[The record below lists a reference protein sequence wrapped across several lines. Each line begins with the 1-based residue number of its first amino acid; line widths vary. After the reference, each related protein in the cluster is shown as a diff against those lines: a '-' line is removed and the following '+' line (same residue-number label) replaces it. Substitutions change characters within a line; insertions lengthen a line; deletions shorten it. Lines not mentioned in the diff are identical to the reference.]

1 MNSAMYSTVV
11 VEDEELIRNGLVR
24 KIEQSRPCFSVVGEA
39 AQGVEA
45 LELIRRLQP
54 QLLITDI
61 RMPVM
66 DGLKLIEE
74 VHNYFPRTAVIIASG
89 YADFEYARQAMKFN
103 VKHYL
108 LKPFK
113 LLELSDMLDDVRAQ
127 LSLEPLVEANDSE
140 KTVQRIQHYLRGHYH
155 EDISLEHLAK
165 QFNFSSAYL
174 SKIFLKHAG
183 EAPSKYIAALR
194 INEAKRL
201 LKHRKDL
208 PVKTVGE
215 QVGYPDPFYFSRIFK
230 QATGVTPR
238 DYQK

>member
-1 MNSAMYSTVV
+1 MRDITFTTVIA
-11 VEDEELIRNGLVR
+11 EDEDLIRSGLVR
-24 KIEQSRPCFSVVGEA
+24 KIEQSRQSFAVVGEA
-39 AQGVEA
+39 THGEEA
-45 LELIRRLQP
+45 LELVRRIQP

-74 VHNYFPRTAVIIASG
+74 VHKYFPRTAVIIASG
-89 YADFEYARQAMKFN
+89 YADFDYARQAMKFN

-108 LKPFK
+108 LKPVK
-113 LLELSDMLDDVRAQ
+113 QLELAEVLNDIRAQ
-127 LSLEPLVEANDSE
+127 LSNEPIVEANDIE
-140 KTVQRIQHYLRGHYH
+140 KTVQRVQQYLREHFH
-155 EDISLEHLAK
+155 EEISLEQLAR

-183 EAPSKYIAALR
+183 EAPSKYIATLR

-208 PVKTVGE
+208 PVKAVGE
-215 QVGYPDPFYFSRIFK
+215 QVGYGDPFYFSRIFK
-230 QATGVTPR
+230 QATGMTPR

>member
-1 MNSAMYSTVV
+1 MRDIKYSTVIA
-11 VEDEELIRNGLVR
+11 EDEDLIRSGLIR
-24 KIEQSRPCFSVVGEA
+24 KIEQSGQSFAVIGEA
-39 AQGVEA
+39 THGEEA
-45 LELIRRLQP
+45 LELVRRMQP

-74 VHNYFPRTAVIIASG
+74 VHKYYPRTAVIIASG

-108 LKPFK
+108 LKPVK
-113 LLELSDMLDDVRAQ
+113 QQDLADVLDDVRAQ
-127 LSLEPLVEANDSE
+127 LSKEPIVEANDIE
-140 KTVQRIQHYLRGHYH
+140 KTVQRVQQYLRENFH
-155 EDISLEHLAK
+155 EEISLEQLAK

-183 EAPSKYIAALR
+183 EAPSKYIATLR

-201 LKHRKDL
+201 LKQRKDL

-215 QVGYPDPFYFSRIFK
+215 QVGYADPFYFSRIFK
-230 QATGVTPR
+230 QATGMTPR

>member
-1 MNSAMYSTVV
+1 MRNMTFSTVIA
-11 VEDEELIRNGLVR
+11 EDEDLIRSGLVR
-24 KIEQSRPCFSVVGEA
+24 KIEQSRKSFAVVGEA
-39 AQGVEA
+39 AHGEEA
-45 LELIRRLQP
+45 LELVRRLQP
-54 QLLITDI
+54 QLLVTDI

-74 VHNYFPRTAVIIASG
+74 VHKYYPRTAVIVASG
-89 YADFEYARQAMKFN
+89 YADFEYARKAMKFN

-108 LKPFK
+108 LKPIK
-113 LLELSDMLDDVRAQ
+113 QQELAEVLDDIRAQ
-127 LSLEPLVEANDSE
+127 LSKEPIVETNDIE
-140 KTVQRIQHYLRGHYH
+140 KTVQRVQQYLREHFH
-155 EDISLEHLAK
+155 EDISLEQLAK

-201 LKHRKDL
+201 LKQRKDL

-215 QVGYPDPFYFSRIFK
+215 QVGYSDPFYFSRIFK
-230 QATGVTPR
+230 QATGMTPR
-238 DYQK
+238 EYQK